1 MESAWLRFHDRL
13 TQYGLA
19 WLWRRLR
26 FEWFTPATQAG
37 RAWLGARLR
46 FRDVCR
52 RIARPAATGDGALH
66 AFYDLQVS
74 PVTFD
79 VLWFVAGAELRR
91 RALGLDR
98 IDVAIVPGTHGG
110 LRAEDPAYENVV
122 DAAERRRRVDQVLIP
137 AFALCPSVA
146 GARVLADRGE
156 ARPLRHAA
164 RHVYPALYDPAL
176 PVSHEPREALAA
188 ARRGEFVRC
197 LRAPDAARAWIA
209 DWAAREAG
217 GRRLGTVTLRQ
228 YGYRAGRNSDVPE
241 WGRFARGLDPALYA
255 VCVVPDTAESGN
267 PPPEE
272 LRGCLYLPQASR
284 DVGVRMALYD
294 AAFANLGVNCG
305 PLLLPLFAER
315 AIRCVMFKML
325 PADAAPDYVAHMR
338 ALGFPENVQPPILRA
353 GQKWVWEPD
362 TYSVIAREFQALVAE
377 AETGRA

>member
-1 MESAWLRFHDRL
+1 
-13 TQYGLA
+13 
-19 WLWRRLR
+19 LR
-26 FEWFTPATQAG
+26 FEWFTPTTLVG
-37 RAWLGARLR
+37 RVWLGARLR

-52 RIARPAATGDGALH
+52 RIARPAATGDSALH

-74 PVTFD
+74 PVTYD

-98 IDVAIVPGTHGG
+98 IDVAIVPGTRGG

-122 DAAERRRRVDQVLIP
+122 DAAERRRRVDQVLVP

-146 GARVLADRGE
+146 GARVLADRHE
-156 ARPLRHAA
+156 ARILRRAA
-164 RHVYPALYDPAL
+164 RHVYPVLYDPAL
-176 PVSHEPREALAA
+176 PISHEPRDTLAA

-217 GRRLGTVTLRQ
+217 ERRFVTVTLRQ
-228 YGYRAGRNSDVPE
+228 YGYRAGRNSDVAE
-241 WGRFARGLDPALYA
+241 WGRFARSLDASRYA
-255 VCVVPDTAESGN
+255 VCVVPDTAESGK
-267 PPPEE
+267 PLPRE
-272 LRGCLYLPQASR
+272 LEGCLYLPEASR
-284 DVGVRMALYD
+284 DVGIRLALYE

-315 AIRCVMFKML
+315 VVRCLMFKML
-325 PADAAPDYVAHMR
+325 PRDPAPDYVAYMR
-338 ALGFPENVQPPILRA
+338 ALGFPENVQPPVLRP

-362 TYSVIAREFQALVAE
+362 RADVIAREFRALIAE
-377 AETGRA
+377 VEAGRA